1 MKKLLTIGL
10 LTATFA
16 TAMNAQP
23 KLASDNID
31 EVLKAMTLE
40 EKAKLL
46 VGGANNFFGANAVVG
61 GEADLVA
68 GAAGTSPAI
77 PRLGIPATVLTDG
90 PAGVRINPTRKGT
103 DKTYYAT
110 AFPIGSCLASTWNTE
125 LVSKVGEAIG
135 NETKE
140 YRCDVIL
147 GPGMNLHRNPLCG
160 RNFEYY
166 SEDPLLTGKIAA
178 AYIQGVQSQGAGVS
192 AKHFAVNSQE
202 TDRTAVDERVSQR
215 AARELYLRGFEI
227 AVRES
232 DPWTIMASYNQVN
245 GQYSMGNHDLL
256 TKILR
261 EDWGYKGIVMTDWI
275 GIREG
280 LETISEVHAG
290 NDLMEP
296 GQPAQVEEIIKGV
309 KEGKLDIADVDRNV
323 RRMLE
328 YIVKT
333 PSFRQYPAS
342 NNPDFKAHAAITRQ
356 SAAEGIVLL
365 KNNGALPFRTE
376 GNHNSQ
382 FSARACSLSSE
393 RTLNSQL
400 IKTVALFGENS
411 YDFLSG
417 GTGSG
422 CVHPPYVVDMLQ
434 GLENAGI
441 KSSATLTDIY
451 RKYIDYARIKFQ
463 AERHPAK
470 WFQTEMMGQQ
480 KYPEISLSPIAINK
494 EVQAADAAIITIGRQ
509 AGEGIDRDID
519 TEFNLIPEERALI
532 TDVCNA
538 FHAAGKP
545 VIVIINSGSVIE
557 TASWSSYPDAILC
570 AWQPGMEGGNSI
582 ADLLTGKVNP
592 SGKLT
597 MTWPIAAT
605 DHASTKNFP
614 GNIDDY
620 TFQMMVGNKMPVPGH
635 AYTNHEEDI
644 YVGYRFFDTF
654 NKEVAYPFGFGLSYT
669 TFAFSKPVVKLSTL
683 RSALPLGSSKNSQLS
698 TLNSQL
704 STLNSQLSTVQVSI
718 TVKNTGAVSG
728 KEVAQVYVQAPKG
741 RLEKPVQELKAFAK
755 TRELQPGESQTLT
768 MTIPVRDLASFDEA
782 GSQWITE
789 AGTYTFRIGN
799 NSRNIAATAQLK
811 IAEYTEKTTN
821 ALAPQQP
828 LKLLKQ

>member
-10 LTATFA
+10 LSATF
-16 TAMNAQP
+16 TMTTNAQP
-23 KLASDNID
+23 KLSADNID
-31 EVLKAMTLE
+31 EVLQAMTLE

-46 VGGANNFFGANAVVG
+46 VGGANSFFGTGAVVG

-90 PAGVRINPTRKGT
+90 PAGVRIDPTRKGT

-178 AYIQGVQSQGAGVS
+178 AYINGVQSQGAGVS

-232 DPWTIMASYNQVN
+232 NPWTIMASYNKIN
-245 GQYSMGNHDLL
+245 GEFSMGNHDLL

-261 EDWGYKGIVMTDWI
+261 EDWGFKGIVMTDWI
-275 GIREG
+275 GIRQG
-280 LETISEVHAG
+280 LPTTREVYAG

-296 GQPAQVEEIIKGV
+296 GQPAQVDEIIKGV

-333 PSFRQYPAS
+333 PSFHQYPAS
-342 NNPDFKAHAAITRQ
+342 NAPDFKAHAAITRQ

-365 KNNGALPFRTE
+365 KNNGTLPWKD
-376 GNHNSQ
+376 GV
-382 FSARACSLSSE
+382 
-393 RTLNSQL
+393 

-422 CVHPPYVVDMLQ
+422 CVHPPYVVDMLE
-434 GLENAGI
+434 GLKNAGI
-441 KSSATLTDIY
+441 NSSKTLTDIY
-451 RKYIDYARIKFQ
+451 KKYIEYARAKFQ

-470 WFQTEMMGQQ
+470 WFQTEVMGQQ
-480 KYPEISLSPIAINK
+480 KYPEIGLSPIAIEK
-494 EVQAADAAIITIGRQ
+494 EVKTADAAIITIGRQ

-519 TEFNLIPEERALI
+519 TEFNLIPEEQALI
-532 TDVCNA
+532 KDVCNA

-557 TASWSSYPDAILC
+557 TVSWSGYPDAILC

-605 DHASTKNFP
+605 DHPSTKNFP
-614 GNIDDY
+614 GYLDQYSKDIMRSY
-620 TFQMMVGNKMPVPGH
+620 TGSVPGND
-635 AYTNHEEDI
+635 YTNHEEDI
-644 YVGYRFFDTF
+644 YVGYRYFDTYQ
-654 NKEVAYPFGFGLSYT
+654 KDVAFPFGFGLSYT
-669 TFAFSKPVVKLSTL
+669 TFQFSKPVVK
-683 RSALPLGSSKNSQLS
+683 AKGKD
-698 TLNSQL
+698 
-704 STLNSQLSTVQVSI
+704 TVELSI
-718 TVKNTGAVSG
+718 TVKNTGKVSG
-728 KEVAQVYVQAPKG
+728 KEVAQVYVEAPQQK
-741 RLEKPVQELKAFAK
+741 LYKPGYELKAFAK
-755 TRELQPGESQTLT
+755 TRELKPGESQTLT
-768 MTIPVRDLASFDEA
+768 MTIPVRLLASFDEA
-782 GSQWITE
+782 NSQWLAE
-789 AGTYTFRIGN
+789 EGRYVFRIGN
-799 NSRNIAATAQLK
+799 SSRNTLAMTQLVLP
-811 IAEYTEKTTN
+811 EYTEKTTN

-828 LKLLKQ
+828 LNLLKQ

>member
-1 MKKLLTIGL
+1 MKRLLTTCL
-10 LTATFA
+10 LATTFA
-16 TAMNAQP
+16 MTTNAQVQ
-23 KLASDNID
+23 LRADNID
-31 EVLKAMTLE
+31 EVIKAMTLE

-46 VGGANNFFGANAVVG
+46 VGGANNFFSDNAVVG

-90 PAGVRINPTRKGT
+90 PAGVRIDPTRKGT

-125 LVSKVGEAIG
+125 LVNKVGQAIG

-192 AKHFAVNSQE
+192 AKHFAINSQE

-232 DPWTIMASYNQVN
+232 NPWTVMSSYNQIN
-245 GQYSMGNHDLL
+245 GQYSMGNRDLL

-261 EDWGYKGIVMTDWI
+261 EDWGFKGIVMTDWI

-280 LETISEVHAG
+280 LPTITEVQAG

-296 GQPAQVEEIIKGV
+296 GQPAQVNEIIEGV
-309 KEGKLDIADVDRNV
+309 KSGKLDIADVDRNL

-333 PSFRQYPAS
+333 PSFKKYPAS
-342 NNPDFKAHAAITRQ
+342 NNPDFVAHAAITRQ
-356 SAAEGIVLL
+356 SANEGIVLL
-365 KNNGALPFRTE
+365 KNNGTLPWKN
-376 GNHNSQ
+376 GN
-382 FSARACSLSSE
+382 
-393 RTLNSQL
+393 

-422 CVHPPYVVDMLQ
+422 CVHPPYVVDMLE
-434 GLENAGI
+434 GLKNAGI
-441 KSSATLTDIY
+441 KSSETLTDIY
-451 RKYIDYARIKFQ
+451 RKYIEFARVKFQ

-470 WFQTEMMGQQ
+470 WYQNENFGQQ
-480 KYPEISLSPIAINK
+480 KYPEIGLDPICVNK
-494 EVQAADAAIITIGRQ
+494 EVNGADAAIITIGRQ
-509 AGEGIDRDID
+509 AGEGVDRDIN
-519 TEFNLIPEERALI
+519 TEFNLNAEERALI
-532 TDVCNA
+532 TNVCNA

-557 TASWSSYPDAILC
+557 TASWSGYPDAILC

-614 GNIDDY
+614 GQIDDY
-620 TFQMMVGNKMPVPGH
+620 SLQQMIGNKTPIPGH

-644 YVGYRFFDTF
+644 YVGYRYFDTF
-654 NKEVAYPFGFGLSYT
+654 GRDVAYPFGFGLSYT
-669 TFAFSKPVVKLSTL
+669 TFAFSKPVVK
-683 RSALPLGSSKNSQLS
+683 AKGKDA
-698 TLNSQL
+698 
-704 STLNSQLSTVQVSI
+704 VEVSI
-718 TVKNTGAVSG
+718 TVKNTGSVSG
-728 KEVAQVYVQAPKG
+728 KEVAQVYVKAPKG
-741 RLEKPVQELKAFAK
+741 NLEKPAQELKAFAK
-755 TRELQPGESQTLT
+755 SRELKPGESEVLT
-768 MTIPVRDLASFDEA
+768 MTIPVRMLASFDEA
-782 GSQWITE
+782 NSQWLTE
-789 AGTYTFRIGN
+789 AGTYTFCIGN
-799 NSRNIAATAQLK
+799 SSRNIAATATLK
-811 IAEYTEKTTN
+811 LGEYTEKTTN
-821 ALAPQQP
+821 ALAPQHK
-828 LKLLKQ
+828 LNLLKQ

>member
-1 MKKLLTIGL
+1 MLSGFSPNNNYMIKLLTTCL
-10 LTATFA
+10 LATTFA
-16 TAMNAQP
+16 MTTNAQP
-23 KLASDNID
+23 QLRADNID

-46 VGGANNFFGANAVVG
+46 VGGANNFFGAGAVVG

-90 PAGVRINPTRKGT
+90 PAGVRIDPTRKGT
-103 DKTYYAT
+103 DKTFYAT

-125 LVSKVGEAIG
+125 LVGKVGEAIG

-178 AYIQGVQSQGAGVS
+178 AYINGVQSQGAGVS

-202 TDRTAVDERVSQR
+202 TDRTSVDERVSQR

-232 DPWTIMASYNQVN
+232 NPWTVMASYNKIN
-245 GQYSMGNHDLL
+245 GEFSMGNHDLL

-261 EDWGYKGIVMTDWI
+261 DDWGFKGIVMTDWI

-280 LETISEVHAG
+280 LPTTREVHAG

-296 GQPAQVEEIIKGV
+296 GQPAQVDEIIAGV
-309 KEGKLDIADVDRNV
+309 KNGTLNIADVDRNV

-333 PSFRQYPAS
+333 PSFHKYPAS
-342 NNPDFKAHAAITRQ
+342 NAPDFKAHAAITRQ

-365 KNNGALPFRTE
+365 KNNGILPWKD
-376 GNHNSQ
+376 GS
-382 FSARACSLSSE
+382 
-393 RTLNSQL
+393 

-451 RKYIDYARIKFQ
+451 RKYIDYARVKFQ

-480 KYPEISLSPIAINK
+480 KYPEIGLSSIAINK
-494 EVQAADAAIITIGRQ
+494 EVGASDAAIITIGRQ

-519 TEFNLIPEERALI
+519 TEFNLIPEERNLI
-532 TDVCNA
+532 IDVCNA
-538 FHAAGKP
+538 FHQAGKP

-557 TASWSSYPDAILC
+557 TASWSGYPDAILC

-597 MTWPIAAT
+597 MTWPLAAT
-605 DHASTKNFP
+605 DHASTNNYP
-614 GNIDDY
+614 GTMDFY
-620 TFQMMVGNKMPVPGH
+620 TYEVTRGYVGQVAGYD
-635 AYTNHEEDI
+635 YTNHDEDI

-654 NKEVAYPFGFGLSYT
+654 QKDVAYPFGFGLSYT
-669 TFAFSKPVVKLSTL
+669 TFELSKPTVKSRGNLVDM
-683 RSALPLGSSKNSQLS
+683 
-698 TLNSQL
+698 
-704 STLNSQLSTVQVSI
+704 TV
-718 TVKNTGAVSG
+718 TVKNTGSVSG
-728 KEVAQVYVQAPKG
+728 KQVVQVYVQAPQG
-741 RLEKPVQELKAFAK
+741 RLEKPAQELKAFAK
-755 TRELQPGESQTLT
+755 TRELKPGESQTIT
-768 MTIPVRDLASFDEA
+768 MNLLLRDLASFDEA
-782 GSQWITE
+782 NSQWLTE
-789 AGTYTFRIGN
+789 PGTYQFRFGFS
-799 NSRNIAATAQLK
+799 SRDIKATLPLALK
-811 IAEYTEKTTN
+811 EYTEPTSN

-828 LKLLKQ
+828 LNLLKQ

>member
-1 MKKLLTIGL
+1 MSSVSSHNLHVITQIKGINNMKRLLTTCL
-10 LTATFA
+10 LATTFA
-16 TAMNAQP
+16 MTTNAQP
-23 KLASDNID
+23 QLRADNID
-31 EVLKAMTLE
+31 EVIKAMTLE

-46 VGGANNFFGANAVVG
+46 VGGANNFFSDNAVVG

-90 PAGVRINPTRKGT
+90 PAGVRIDPTRKGT

-125 LVSKVGEAIG
+125 LVNKVGQAIG

-192 AKHFAVNSQE
+192 AKHFAINSQE

-232 DPWTIMASYNQVN
+232 NPWTVMSSYNQIN
-245 GQYSMGNHDLL
+245 GQYSMGNRDLL

-261 EDWGYKGIVMTDWI
+261 EDWGFKGIVMTDWI

-280 LETISEVHAG
+280 LPTITEVQAG

-296 GQPAQVEEIIKGV
+296 GQPAQVNEIIEGV
-309 KEGKLDIADVDRNV
+309 KSGKLDIADVDRNV

-333 PSFRQYPAS
+333 PSFKKYPAS
-342 NNPDFKAHAAITRQ
+342 NNPDFVAHAAITRQ
-356 SAAEGIVLL
+356 SANEGIVLL
-365 KNNGALPFRTE
+365 KNNGTLPWKN
-376 GNHNSQ
+376 GN
-382 FSARACSLSSE
+382 
-393 RTLNSQL
+393 

-422 CVHPPYVVDMLQ
+422 CVHPPYVVDMLE
-434 GLENAGI
+434 GLKNAGI
-441 KSSATLTDIY
+441 KSSETLTDIY
-451 RKYIDYARIKFQ
+451 RKYIEFARVKFQ

-470 WFQTEMMGQQ
+470 WYQNEYFGQQ
-480 KYPEISLSPIAINK
+480 KYPEIGLDPICVNK
-494 EVQAADAAIITIGRQ
+494 EVNGADAAIITIGRQ
-509 AGEGIDRDID
+509 AGEGVDRDIN
-519 TEFNLIPEERALI
+519 TEFNLNAEERALI
-532 TDVCNA
+532 TNVCNA

-557 TASWSSYPDAILC
+557 TASWSGYPDAILC

-614 GNIDDY
+614 GQIDDY
-620 TFQMMVGNKMPVPGH
+620 SLQQMIGNKTPIPGH

-644 YVGYRFFDTF
+644 YVGYRYFDTF
-654 NKEVAYPFGFGLSYT
+654 GRDVAYPFGFGLSYT
-669 TFAFSKPVVKLSTL
+669 TFAFSKPVVK
-683 RSALPLGSSKNSQLS
+683 AKGKDA
-698 TLNSQL
+698 
-704 STLNSQLSTVQVSI
+704 VEVSI
-718 TVKNTGAVSG
+718 TVKNTGSVSG
-728 KEVAQVYVQAPKG
+728 KEVAQVYVKAPKG
-741 RLEKPVQELKAFAK
+741 NLEKPAQELKAFAK
-755 TRELQPGESQTLT
+755 SRELKPGENEVLT
-768 MTIPVRDLASFDEA
+768 MTIPVRMLASFDEA
-782 GSQWITE
+782 NSQWLTE
-789 AGTYTFRIGN
+789 AGTYTFCIGN
-799 NSRNIAATAQLK
+799 SSRNIAATATLK
-811 IAEYTEKTTN
+811 LGEYTEKTTN
-821 ALAPQQP
+821 ALAPQHK
-828 LKLLKQ
+828 LNLLKQ

>member
-1 MKKLLTIGL
+1 M
-10 LTATFA
+10 TA
-16 TAMNAQP
+16 NAQP
-23 KLASDNID
+23 QLRADNID

-46 VGGANNFFGANAVVG
+46 VGGANNFFGTGAVVG

-90 PAGVRINPTRKGT
+90 PAGVRIDPTRKGT

-166 SEDPLLTGKIAA
+166 SEDPLVTGKIAA

-202 TDRTAVDERVSQR
+202 TDRTSVDERLSQR

-232 DPWTIMASYNQVN
+232 NPWTIMASYNQVN

-261 EDWGYKGIVMTDWI
+261 DDWGYRGIVMTDWI
-275 GIREG
+275 GIRKG

-290 NDLMEP
+290 NDLLEP

-309 KEGKLDIADVDRNV
+309 KEGKLQIADVDRNV
-323 RRMLE
+323 HRMLE

-333 PSFRQYPAS
+333 PSFHKYPAS
-342 NNPDFKAHAAITRQ
+342 NAPDFKAHAAITRQ
-356 SAAEGIVLL
+356 SANEGIVLL
-365 KNNGALPFRTE
+365 KNNGTLPWNTV
-376 GNHNSQ
+376 NSKP
-382 FSARACSLSSE
+382 S
-393 RTLNSQL
+393 TVNK
-400 IKTVALFGENS
+400 IKTVALFGQNS

-434 GLENAGI
+434 GLKNAGI
-441 KSSATLTDIY
+441 TSSATLTDIY
-451 RKYIDYARIKFQ
+451 QKYIAYARLKFQ

-470 WFQTEMMGQQ
+470 WFQTEAMGQQ
-480 KYPEISLSPIAINK
+480 KYPEISFSPIAVAK
-494 EVQAADAAIITIGRQ
+494 EVEAADAAIITIGRQ
-509 AGEGIDRDID
+509 AGEGLDRDIA
-519 TEFNLIPEERALI
+519 TEFCLLPEERQMI
-532 TDVCNA
+532 IDICQA
-538 FHAAGKP
+538 FHGAGKP
-545 VIVIINSGSVIE
+545 VVVIINSGSVIE
-557 TASWSSYPDAILC
+557 TVSWRDYPDAILC

-605 DHASTKNFP
+605 DHPSTKDYP
-614 GNIDDY
+614 GQLDFY
-620 TFQMMVGNKMPVPGH
+620 TYHEMQGWGREIPGYT
-635 AYTNHEEDI
+635 YTNHDEDI
-644 YVGYRFFDTF
+644 YVGYRYFDTF
-654 NKEVAYPFGFGLSYT
+654 GREVAYPFGFGLSYT
-669 TFAFSKPVVKLSTL
+669 TFQFSKPVVK
-683 RSALPLGSSKNSQLS
+683 AKGKDA
-698 TLNSQL
+698 
-704 STLNSQLSTVQVSI
+704 VEVSI
-718 TVKNTGAVSG
+718 TVKNTGSVSG

-741 RLEKPVQELKAFAK
+741 RLEKPTHELKAFAK
-755 TRELQPGESQTLT
+755 TRELQPGESQVLT
-768 MTIPVRDLASFDEA
+768 MTIPVRMLASFDEA
-782 GSQWITE
+782 GSQWLTE
-789 AGTYTFRIGN
+789 AGTYTFSIGCS
-799 NSRNIAATAQLK
+799 SRDIKATAPLK
-811 IAEYTEKTTN
+811 IAEYTEKTSN
-821 ALAPQQP
+821 ALAPQTK
-828 LKLLKQ
+828 LSLLKQ

>member
-1 MKKLLTIGL
+1 MKHKTFIACLAIGML
-10 LTATFA
+10 AT
-16 TAMNAQP
+16 TTTMAQQAP
-23 KLASDNID
+23 QLRADNID
-31 EVLKAMTLE
+31 EVMKAMTLE

-46 VGGANNFFGANAVVG
+46 VGGANNFFTEGAVVG
-61 GEADLVA
+61 GEATLVA

-90 PAGVRINPTRKGT
+90 PAGVRIDPKRRGT
-103 DKTYYAT
+103 DKTFYAT

-125 LVSKVGEAIG
+125 LVGQVGEAIG

-178 AYIQGVQSQGAGVS
+178 AYINGVQSQDVGVS

-202 TDRTAVDERVSQR
+202 TDRTSVDERVSQR
-215 AARELYLRGFEI
+215 AAREIYLRGFEI

-232 DPWTIMASYNQVN
+232 NPWTIMSSYNRIN
-245 GQYSMGNHDLL
+245 GEFSMGNHDLL

-261 EDWGYKGIVMTDWI
+261 DDWGFKGIVMTDWT

-280 LETISEVHAG
+280 LPTIKEVKAG

-296 GQPAQVEEIIKGV
+296 GQTRQVEEIIAGV
-309 KEGKLDIADVDRNV
+309 KSGELNIADVDRNV

-333 PSFRQYPAS
+333 PSFHKYPAS
-342 NNPDFKAHAAITRQ
+342 NAPDFKAHGAITRQ
-356 SAAEGIVLL
+356 TAAEGIVLL
-365 KNNGALPFRTE
+365 KNNGTLPWKY
-376 GNHNSQ
+376 G
-382 FSARACSLSSE
+382 
-393 RTLNSQL
+393 

-441 KSSATLTDIY
+441 KSSPVLTDIY
-451 RKYIDYARIKFQ
+451 RKYIEYAKVKFQ

-470 WFQTEMMGQQ
+470 WYQREMFGQQ
-480 KYPEISLSPIAINK
+480 KYPEIAISPIAINN
-494 EVQAADAAIITIGRQ
+494 EVRTADAAIITIGRQ
-509 AGEGIDRDID
+509 AGEGVDRDID

-538 FHAAGKP
+538 FHQAGKP
-545 VIVIINSGSVIE
+545 VVVIINSGSVIE
-557 TASWSSYPDAILC
+557 TASWSGYPDAIFC

-605 DHASTKNFP
+605 DHASTQNFP
-614 GNIDDY
+614 GQMDY
-620 TFQMMVGNKMPVPGH
+620 YSFREMAASKRPIPGH
-635 AYTNHEEDI
+635 TYTNHEEDI
-644 YVGYRFFDTF
+644 YVGYRYFDTF
-654 NKEVAYPFGFGLSYT
+654 GKNVAYPFGFGLSYT
-669 TFAFSKPVVKLSTL
+669 TFEYSKPVVKLN
-683 RSALPLGSSKNSQLS
+683 GDKVN
-698 TLNSQL
+698 
-704 STLNSQLSTVQVSI
+704 VSVN
-718 TVKNTGAVSG
+718 VKNTGSMSG
-728 KEVAQVYVQAPKG
+728 KEVAQVYIAAPAGK
-741 RLEKPVQELKAFAK
+741 LEKPAKELKSFAK
-755 TRELQPGESQTLT
+755 TRELKPGESQTLN
-768 MTIPVRDLASFDEA
+768 MTIAVRELASFDEA
-782 GSQWITE
+782 GSQWLAE
-789 AGTYTFRIGN
+789 AGTYNVLIGAN
-799 NSRNIAATAQLK
+799 VADIRATTQFKLTK
-811 IAEYTEKTTN
+811 EYTEKTSD
-821 ALAPQQP
+821 ALKPQQK
-828 LKLLKQ
+828 LNLLKQ

>member
-1 MKKLLTIGL
+1 MSSASSPNPITLIINSNNMKNLLATCL
-10 LTATFA
+10 LATTFVM
-16 TAMNAQP
+16 TTNAQP
-23 KLASDNID
+23 QLRADNID

-46 VGGANNFFGANAVVG
+46 VGGANTFFGDQAAVG

-90 PAGVRINPTRKGT
+90 PAGVRIDPTRKGT
-103 DKTYYAT
+103 DKTFYAT

-125 LVSKVGEAIG
+125 LVNQVGQAIG

-166 SEDPLLTGKIAA
+166 SEDPLLTGRIAA
-178 AYIQGVQSQGAGVS
+178 AYINGVQSQGAGVS

-202 TDRTAVDERVSQR
+202 TERTAVDERLSQR

-232 DPWTIMASYNQVN
+232 NPWTIMASYNKIN
-245 GQYSMGNHDLL
+245 GEFSMGNHDLL

-261 EDWGYKGIVMTDWI
+261 DDWGFKGIVMTDWI

-280 LETISEVHAG
+280 LPTTREVQAG

-296 GQPAQVEEIIKGV
+296 GQPAQTKEIVEGV
-309 KEGKLDIADVDRNV
+309 KSGKLDIKDVDRNV

-333 PSFRQYPAS
+333 PSFHKYPATNS
-342 NNPDFKAHAAITRQ
+342 PDFKAHAAITRQ

-365 KNNGALPFRTE
+365 KNNGTLPWK
-376 GNHNSQ
+376 GG
-382 FSARACSLSSE
+382 
-393 RTLNSQL
+393 

-441 KSSATLTDIY
+441 KSSPVLTDIY
-451 RKYIDYARIKFQ
+451 RKYIEFAKVKFQ

-470 WFQTEMMGQQ
+470 WYQREYFGQQ
-480 KYPEISLSPIAINK
+480 KYPEISISPIAINN
-494 EVQAADAAIITIGRQ
+494 EVSTADAAIITIGRQ
-509 AGEGIDRDID
+509 AGEGVDRDID

-538 FHAAGKP
+538 FHQAGKP

-557 TASWSSYPDAILC
+557 TASWSGYPDAILC

-605 DHASTKNFP
+605 DHASSKNFP
-614 GNIDDY
+614 GQIDYYSFKD
-620 TFQMMVGNKMPVPGH
+620 MVANKRPIAGH
-635 AYTNHEEDI
+635 TYTNHEEDI
-644 YVGYRFFDTF
+644 YVGYRYFDTF
-654 NKEVAYPFGFGLSYT
+654 QKDVAYPFGFGLSYT
-669 TFAFSKPVVKLSTL
+669 TFEMTKPVVK
-683 RSALPLGSSKNSQLS
+683 AKGKDA
-698 TLNSQL
+698 
-704 STLNSQLSTVQVSI
+704 VEVSI
-718 TVKNTGAVSG
+718 TVKNTGSVAG

-741 RLEKPVQELKAFAK
+741 RLEKPVQELKGFAK
-755 TRELQPGESQTLT
+755 TRSLQPGESQTLT
-768 MTIPVRDLASFDEA
+768 IVIPVRDLASFDEA
-782 GSQWITE
+782 GSQWLAE
-789 AGTYTFRIGN
+789 AGTYTFRIGAS
-799 NSRNIAATAQLK
+799 SRDIQATASLK
-811 IAEYTEKTTN
+811 LNEYTEKTSN
-821 ALAPQQP
+821 ALAPQQ
-828 LKLLKQ
+828 KLRLLTQ

>member
-1 MKKLLTIGL
+1 MSSVSSHNLHVITQIKGINNMKRLLTTCL
-10 LTATFA
+10 LATTFA
-16 TAMNAQP
+16 MTTNAQP
-23 KLASDNID
+23 QLRADNID
-31 EVLKAMTLE
+31 EVIKAMTLE

-46 VGGANNFFGANAVVG
+46 VGDANNFFSDNAVVG

-90 PAGVRINPTRKGT
+90 PAGVRIDPTRKGT

-125 LVSKVGEAIG
+125 LVNKVGQAIG

-192 AKHFAVNSQE
+192 AKHFAINSQE

-232 DPWTIMASYNQVN
+232 NPWTVMSSYNQIN
-245 GQYSMGNHDLL
+245 GQYSMGNRDLL

-261 EDWGYKGIVMTDWI
+261 EDWGFKGIVMTDWI

-280 LETISEVHAG
+280 LPTITEVQAG

-296 GQPAQVEEIIKGV
+296 GQPAQVNEIIEGV
-309 KEGKLDIADVDRNV
+309 KSGKLDIADVDRNV

-333 PSFRQYPAS
+333 PSFKKYPAS
-342 NNPDFKAHAAITRQ
+342 NNPDFVAHAAITRQ
-356 SAAEGIVLL
+356 SANEGIVLL
-365 KNNGALPFRTE
+365 KNNGTLPWKN
-376 GNHNSQ
+376 GN
-382 FSARACSLSSE
+382 
-393 RTLNSQL
+393 

-422 CVHPPYVVDMLQ
+422 CVHPPYVVDMLE
-434 GLENAGI
+434 GLKNAGI
-441 KSSATLTDIY
+441 KSSETLTDIY
-451 RKYIDYARIKFQ
+451 RKYIEFARVKFQ

-470 WFQTEMMGQQ
+470 WYQNEYFGQQ
-480 KYPEISLSPIAINK
+480 KYPEIGLDPICVNK
-494 EVQAADAAIITIGRQ
+494 EVNGADAAIITIGRQ
-509 AGEGIDRDID
+509 AGEGVDRDIN
-519 TEFNLIPEERALI
+519 TEFNLNAEERALI
-532 TDVCNA
+532 TNVCNA

-557 TASWSSYPDAILC
+557 TASWSGYPDAILC

-614 GNIDDY
+614 GQIDDY
-620 TFQMMVGNKMPVPGH
+620 SLQQMIGNKTPIPGH

-644 YVGYRFFDTF
+644 YVGYRYFDTF
-654 NKEVAYPFGFGLSYT
+654 GRDVAYPFGFGLSYT
-669 TFAFSKPVVKLSTL
+669 TFAFSKPVVK
-683 RSALPLGSSKNSQLS
+683 AKGKDA
-698 TLNSQL
+698 
-704 STLNSQLSTVQVSI
+704 VEVSI
-718 TVKNTGAVSG
+718 TVKNTGNVSG
-728 KEVAQVYVQAPKG
+728 KEVAQVYVKAPKG
-741 RLEKPVQELKAFAK
+741 NLEKPAQELKAFAK
-755 TRELQPGESQTLT
+755 SRELKPGESEVLT
-768 MTIPVRDLASFDEA
+768 MTIPVRMLASFDEA
-782 GSQWITE
+782 NSQWLTE
-789 AGTYTFRIGN
+789 AGTYTFCIGN
-799 NSRNIAATAQLK
+799 SSRNIAATATLK
-811 IAEYTEKTTN
+811 LGEYTEKTTN
-821 ALAPQQP
+821 ALAPQHK
-828 LKLLKQ
+828 LNLLKQ